1 MTCGAH
7 AHQGSQMQPN
17 AHALVHSV
25 HGAHRAGGTLMCCPH
40 GSHVDKALL
49 PASRARGSLPIR
61 LRLSTDRKSSETV
74 GEEPGHK
81 IEKLVPQR

>member
-25 HGAHRAGGTLMCCPH
+25 HRAHRAGGTLSASAAQTHKSAEARPRFTQELAPMVAARFA
-40 GSHVDKALL
+40 GF
-49 PASRARGSLPIR
+49 PAAAVVLNRQHSWS
-61 LRLSTDRKSSETV
+61 
-74 GEEPGHK
+74 
-81 IEKLVPQR
+81 